1 VARYADLV
9 QCDGGLAKP
18 TARAGAFDDG
28 KGGFVRCVPPSA
40 CRGNGQLGDAQ
51 CAVGYYKDRCA
62 SCVNRYYRLGDACK
76 PCPSLAWLYILTFVV
91 VLALLM
97 FAAYWLS
104 KKRINLSALGVGVD
118 FLQVVS
124 MFASFNFA
132 WPVQLRGI
140 LNTVSASN
148 LNIQLLAPEC
158 SLKFSFTAQWTSV
171 ALIPVL
177 VVGSVVAAGGGMILV
192 WKVRCEVERR
202 YRKVP
207 RAPLPRPDT
216 APLEGLAFTAL
227 YFLYLQEVKNSITL
241 FDCTT
246 NDLGQRILDAQADVR
261 CSLEDPVFRTLLPWA
276 VASFVVYGLGIPG
289 LFGLIL
295 YKYRVEIRGDQS
307 LRALGLG
314 YAPASNPY
322 FRYRQRFQ
330 KLYVD
335 FRVRYT
341 FWRMVLLGRK
351 LLLVFVAIMFN
362 KYAMFQA
369 SLSCGVMFLSY
380 VLHAKHHPFLQKAA
394 IPMEY
399 LKLIRVGQRHAV
411 PEHILKAYDENP
423 QCVLLPA
430 SACCFLFVQ
439 FVCAWGRGPPRER
452 AVRSALAELRL
463 VLVGG

>member
-1 VARYADLV
+1 
-9 QCDGGLAKP
+9 
-18 TARAGAFDDG
+18 
-28 KGGFVRCVPPSA
+28 
-40 CRGNGQLGDAQ
+40 
-51 CAVGYYKDRCA
+51 
-62 SCVNRYYRLGDACK
+62 VNRFYRLGDACK
-76 PCPSLAWLYILTFVV
+76 PCPSLAWLYILTFVII
-91 VLALLM
+91 LALLM
-97 FAAYWLS
+97 YAAYWLS

-124 MFASFNFA
+124 MFASFNFD
-132 WPVQLRGI
+132 WPVELRGI

-158 SLKFSFTAQWTSV
+158 SLKFSFVAQWTSV

-177 VVGSVVAAGGGMILV
+177 VVGSVAIAGSCMTLV
-192 WKVRCEVERR
+192 WKVRCALDRR
-202 YRKVP
+202 FREVP
-207 RAPLPRPDT
+207 RAPLPHPDL

-227 YFLYLQEVKNSITL
+227 YFLYLQEVKNSITM

-261 CSLEDPVFRTLLPWA
+261 CSFEDPVFRTLLPWA
-276 VASFVVYGLGIPG
+276 VVSFVVYGMGIPG
-289 LFGLIL
+289 LFGFIL
-295 YKYRVEIRGDQS
+295 YKHRVAIQGDQS

-314 YAPASNPY
+314 YTPASNPY

-335 FRVRYT
+335 FRVKYT
-341 FWRMVLLGRK
+341 YWRMVLLGRK

-369 SLSCGVMFLSY
+369 SLSCAVMFLAY

-399 LKLIRVGQRHAV
+399 LKMIRLGQRDQV
-411 PEHILKAYDENP
+411 PAHILKAYDENP
-423 QCVLLPA
+423 QYVPCGGKRERVARCGGGGGGGGCSRVLSCPVLSCPVLSSPTCVLRGLG
-430 SACCFLFVQ
+430 
-439 FVCAWGRGPPRER
+439 VCRGPLCP
-452 AVRSALAELRL
+452 
-463 VLVGG
+463 